1 MATAHYSTFDRLR
14 LPAYDNQKQ
23 MQTGDLLFDREKCK
37 ECGVCVQ
44 LCPGGCLLA
53 DTATK
58 MDLISGKAKGG
69 KYGVPHVVT
78 MRSGATLCIAC
89 YDCGA
94 ACPHGAI
101 SIKRNFNPG
110 YHFKRLTQTSEMRYP
125 KRY

>member
-1 MATAHYSTFDRLR
+1 MSNSKYSIFDRIKI
-14 LPAYDNQKQ
+14 PAYDNPMH
-23 MQTGDLLFDREKCK
+23 MQTGDLIFDPEKCK
-37 ECGVCVQ
+37 GCGVCVSI
-44 LCPGGCLLA
+44 CPGGCLLT

-58 MDLISGKAKGG
+58 IDLTSGKATGG
-69 KYGVPHVVT
+69 KYGIPRVVT
-78 MRSGATLCIAC
+78 VKKGATLCIAC

-110 YHFKRLTQTSEMRYP
+110 YHFKRLTQTSDMRYP